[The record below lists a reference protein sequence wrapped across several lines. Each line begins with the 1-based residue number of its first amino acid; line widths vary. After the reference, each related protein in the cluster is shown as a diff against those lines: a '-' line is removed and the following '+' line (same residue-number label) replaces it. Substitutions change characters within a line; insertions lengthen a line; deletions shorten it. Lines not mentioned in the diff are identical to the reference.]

1 VSIKGKKV
9 YVITGPNKGA
19 YGVVTHADH
28 DSLRIA
34 INPGDITELGV
45 YDRID
50 NVVKAKE
57 QT

>member
-1 VSIKGKKV
+1 MSIKGKKV

-19 YGVVTHADH
+19 YGIVTHADH

-34 INPGDITELGV
+34 IDPDDLLELGV

-50 NVVKAKE
+50 NVVRAKE
-57 QT
+57 